1 MFRLTFGYGNKRL
14 LSSLALTSLGLPDE
28 SEDKTLYHFGTF
40 HSASKVL
47 RLSFH
52 DCLKYTDGSGGC
64 DGCLNWKG
72 VGVYYE
78 DAPGEQLYEDVRLTD
93 NNGLRPAVEVLE
105 AVYTVPDFPPKAPVL
120 GQGRF
125 QKFLLNRLVE

>member
-28 SEDKTLYHFGTF
+28 SEDETLYHFGTF

-78 DAPGEQLYEDVRLTD
+78 DAPGEQLYEDVRFTD

-105 AVYTVPDFPPKAPVL
+105 AVYTVPDFPPPGTCPRSGKGSKIPP
-120 GQGRF
+120 QF
-125 QKFLLNRLVE
+125 FH